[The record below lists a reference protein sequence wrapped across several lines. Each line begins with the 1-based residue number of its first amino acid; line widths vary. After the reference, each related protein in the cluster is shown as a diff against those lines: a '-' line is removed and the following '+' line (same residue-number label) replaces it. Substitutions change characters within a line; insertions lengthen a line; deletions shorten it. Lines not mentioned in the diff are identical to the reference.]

1 MRWCKQ
7 LLDVLGQI
15 SALEPALSDR
25 DTALAVLAQG
35 AAQASSAVNRGVLAW
50 SAL

>member
-1 MRWCKQ
+1 MGLFWA
-7 LLDVLGQI
+7 V
-15 SALEPALSDR
+15 EPALGAL